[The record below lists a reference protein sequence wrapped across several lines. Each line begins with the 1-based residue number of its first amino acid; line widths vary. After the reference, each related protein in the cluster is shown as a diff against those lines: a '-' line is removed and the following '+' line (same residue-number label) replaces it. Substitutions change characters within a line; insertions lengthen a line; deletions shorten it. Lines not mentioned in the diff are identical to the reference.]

1 MMFSARS
8 TENKHLA
15 IKRLLLNKIMKIRL
29 RFKKEKKRTKENQ
42 NLKLTQLFFYT
53 SYISIQ
59 R

>member
-29 RFKKEKKRTKENQ
+29 RFKKEKKKDQKETK
-42 NLKLTQLFFYT
+42 
-53 SYISIQ
+53 I
-59 R
+59 